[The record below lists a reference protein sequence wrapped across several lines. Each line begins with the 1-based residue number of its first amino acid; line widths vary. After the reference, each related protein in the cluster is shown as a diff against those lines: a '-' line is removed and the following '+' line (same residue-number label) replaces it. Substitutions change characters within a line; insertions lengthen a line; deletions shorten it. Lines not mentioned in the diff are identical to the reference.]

1 LFDYHLQRDGLDPE
15 RIQGYD
21 QEEYTHMAVAVQ
33 VASGTADAGLGIL
46 AAARALDLE
55 FVPVA
60 TERYDLCIPE
70 AFADDPRV
78 LALLDILHTTE
89 FRDAVRGLGGYHV
102 ENMGKLAWPSP

>member
-1 LFDYHLQRDGLDPE
+1 
-15 RIQGYD
+15 
-21 QEEYTHMAVAVQ
+21 MAVAVQ
-33 VASGTADAGLGIL
+33 VAAGTADAGLGIL
-46 AAARALDLE
+46 AAARALDLD

-78 LALLDILHTTE
+78 VALLDILHTTE

-102 ENMGKLAWPSP
+102 EDMGKLAWSSAWISGGHY